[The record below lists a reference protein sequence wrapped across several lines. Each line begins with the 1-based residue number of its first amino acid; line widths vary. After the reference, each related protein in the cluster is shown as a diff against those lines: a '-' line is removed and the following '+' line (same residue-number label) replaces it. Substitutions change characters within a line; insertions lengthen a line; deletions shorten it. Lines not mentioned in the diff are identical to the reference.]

1 VVDVVTLKRVG
12 INSAF
17 KIGAMIGLITS
28 LISGVLLVGMQALFV
43 SAFAGLIATS
53 MDAGEFSSINPN
65 ELNFMTTFGLA
76 GLCIFF
82 LVYIVFSTIAGGI
95 GGVIWAFA
103 YNLGARWVGGLELEL
118 ETEPGKRK
126 RSAATDDIYE

>member
-1 VVDVVTLKRVG
+1 MVTLKRVG

-28 LISGVLLVGMQALFV
+28 FISGALLVGLQALFV
-43 SAFAGLIATS
+43 SVFANLIAASVNVDNTTYIS
-53 MDAGEFSSINPN
+53 PN
-65 ELNFMTTFGLA
+65 ELNMMTSFGLA

-95 GGVIWAFA
+95 GGVIWALA
-103 YNLGARWVGGLELEL
+103 YNLGARWVGGLELEF

-126 RSAATDDIYE
+126 RSAAGDDIYE

>member
-1 VVDVVTLKRVG
+1 MVTLKRIG

-17 KIGAMIGLITS
+17 RIGAMIGLITS
-28 LISGVLLVGMQALFV
+28 FISGALLVGMQALFV
-43 SAFAGLIATS
+43 SVFANLIAASVNVDNTTYIS
-53 MDAGEFSSINPN
+53 PN
-65 ELNFMTTFGLA
+65 ELNMMTSFGIA

-95 GGVIWAFA
+95 GGIIWAFA

-118 ETEPGKRK
+118 EAEPGKRK
-126 RSAATDDIYE
+126 RSVTDDSFYE